1 MSLTVPVSLLEQAEQ
16 GQISDAD
23 FLQCIKDSLPYA
35 WTVVSS
41 TAEKLNASEAAYE
54 INEDVPPTDAEWG
67 QLFRL
72 VASDSMRAA
81 VEQHYGVRMAFQNC
95 CKVGMFKPH
104 AAEQYREFTSAR
116 AQILNQK
123 PELINC

>member
-41 TAEKLNASEAAYE
+41 TAEKLNASDAPYE

-95 CKVGMFKPH
+95 CKVGMFKPG
-104 AAEQYREFTSAR
+104 AVEQYREFTSAR